1 MYTQK
6 SVILIGVIIFVA
18 LLLPI
23 TLVAQITFERTY
35 GGLENDEGYS
45 VQQTTDGGYIIAG
58 LSVEFDISDVYLVK
72 TDQFGDTLWTKV
84 YGGISPDE
92 AFSVQQTDDNGYI
105 VAGNSMS
112 FGPSFLSI
120 YLLKTD
126 SLGDTLWT
134 RAHGWGFMTYCYS
147 VQITSDSC
155 YIIAGISQDY
165 GEAPDACLVK
175 IDANGDILWTQSYG
189 GDDYDWAYSVQQ
201 TSDNGYII
209 TGFTESYGAGA
220 YDVYLIKTDSMGDT
234 LWTKTYGGPNDE
246 EGLSVQ
252 ETQDGGYLIAGFTE
266 SFGAGSK
273 DVYVIKTDSIGDTLW
288 TKVIGG
294 SSSDKANSIQEIS
307 EEEYI
312 IAGYTSSFG
321 SGNSDVYLIRMFSS
335 GDTLWTRTFG
345 GTESDMGYSV
355 QQTSDDGFII
365 AGQTESFG
373 ANSMD
378 VYLIKTDSLGNFNVT
393 GVENQLD
400 DISPKIYLSQN
411 YPNPFNPTT
420 TIKFTVEN
428 TENTEL
434 IIYNIKGQKVKQF
447 SISNPLNAGQVF
459 QSSIVWDG
467 TDQNHN
473 KVSSGVYLY
482 GIKSDNFV
490 NETKKMILLK

>member
-6 SVILIGVIIFVA
+6 SVVLIGAIIFVA
-18 LLLPI
+18 LLFPI
-23 TLVAQITFERTY
+23 TLGAQITFESTY
-35 GGLENDEGYS
+35 GGTENDSGDS
-45 VQQTTDGGYIIAG
+45 VQQTTDGGYIISGHTTSFGAG
-58 LSVEFDISDVYLVK
+58 DYDIYLIK
-72 TDQFGDTLWTKV
+72 TDANGDPTWTKT
-84 YGGISPDE
+84 YGGTSPDE
-92 AFSVQQTDDNGYI
+92 AYSVQQTSDNGYI
-105 VAGNSMS
+105 VAGNTMS
-112 FGPSFLSI
+112 FGPSFFSI

-134 RAHGWGFMTYCYS
+134 KAHGWGFLTYCYS

-155 YIIAGISQDY
+155 YVIVGISQDY
-165 GEAPDACLVK
+165 GEAPDVCLVK
-175 IDANGDILWTQSYG
+175 TDANGDILWTQSYG

-209 TGFTESYGAGA
+209 TGFTASYGAGA

-246 EGLSVQ
+246 EGFSVR
-252 ETQDGGYLIAGFTE
+252 ETQDGGYLIAGYTE

-294 SSSDKANSIQEIS
+294 SGGDEAYSIQEIS
-307 EEEYI
+307 EDEYI

-321 SGNSDVYLIRMFSS
+321 SGNSDVYLIKIYSS

-345 GTESDMGYSV
+345 GTGSDMGYSI
-355 QQTSDDGFII
+355 QQTSDDGYII

-373 ANSMD
+373 AGTMD
-378 VYLIKTDSLGNFNVT
+378 VYLIKTDSLGNVNVT
-393 GVENQLD
+393 GIENQPD
-400 DISPKIYLSQN
+400 DIPPKIYLSQN

-420 TIKFTVEN
+420 TIKFTTEN
-428 TENTEL
+428 TENAEL

-447 SISNPLNAGQVF
+447 SIFNF

-467 TDQNHN
+467 TDQDHN
-473 KVSSGVYLY
+473 QVSSGVYLY
-482 GIKSDNFV
+482 RIKSDDFV
-490 NETKKMILLK
+490 SETKKMILLK

>member
-6 SVILIGVIIFVA
+6 SVVLIGIIVFVA
-18 LLLPI
+18 LLISIGLG
-23 TLVAQITFERTY
+23 AQITFEYTY
-35 GGLENDEGYS
+35 GGEENDEGYS

-58 LSVEFDISDVYLVK
+58 LSVEFDISNTYLVK

-92 AFSVQQTDDNGYI
+92 AFSVQQTSDNGYI
-105 VAGNSMS
+105 VAGNTMS
-112 FGPSFLSI
+112 FGLSFLSI

-134 RAHGWGFMTYCYS
+134 KAHGWGFLTYCYS

-155 YIIAGISQDY
+155 YVIAGISQDY
-165 GEAPDACLVK
+165 GEAPDVCLVK
-175 IDANGDILWTQSYG
+175 TDANGDILWTQSYG

-201 TSDNGYII
+201 TSDNGYIM
-209 TGFTESYGAGA
+209 TGFTESYGAGG

-234 LWTKTYGGPNDE
+234 LWTKTYGGPNDD

-294 SSSDKANSIQEIS
+294 SSSDEAHSIQEIS
-307 EEEYI
+307 EEEYVI
-312 IAGYTSSFG
+312 TGYTSSFG
-321 SGNSDVYLIRMFSS
+321 SGNSDVYLIKICSS

-345 GTESDMGYSV
+345 GIGSDMGYSV
-355 QQTSDDGFII
+355 QQTSDDGYII
-365 AGQTESFG
+365 AGKTESFG
-373 ANSMD
+373 AGSMD
-378 VYLIKTDSLGNFNVT
+378 VYLIKTDSLGNINVT

-400 DISPKIYLSQN
+400 DIPPKIYLSQN

-420 TIKFTVEN
+420 TISFNLTAEIAKDAKIE
-428 TENTEL
+428 
-434 IIYNIKGQKVKQF
+434 IYNIKGQKIRSFQ
-447 SISNPLNAGQVF
+447 INQLSNSPVNQ
-459 QSSIVWDG
+459 IIWDG

-473 KVSSGVYLY
+473 QVSSGVYLY

-490 NETKKMILLK
+490 SETKKMILLK